1 MPFLSLGSVRRK
13 ALAERLPIRFL
24 VYMPV
29 AFGIGAE
36 TDIRLMFGSAGLYV
50 GLIYLVSKLK
60 AWNQTILTPQA
71 SASLR

>member
-36 TDIRLMFGSAGLYV
+36 TDIRFIPGSAGLYGC
-50 GLIYLVSKLK
+50 GLTCLVSKIE
-60 AWNQTILTPQA
+60 TFG
-71 SASLR
+71 